1 MQEITKPNARA
12 ILVGL
17 DISSTKNNP
26 HAWTVESSL
35 LELERLASTADV
47 DIVGRLTQRLPL
59 PDNRSFIGSGKVK
72 ELKAML
78 EKHDVK
84 LVIFDDELSPR
95 QQVNLQ
101 NDLSGEDALEEDRIQ
116 VMDRTALIL
125 DIFASHATTREGKLQ
140 VELATVQ
147 YELPRLRGKWSHLEA
162 EKLGGGVGARFGMG
176 ESQLEADRRL
186 LGKRMSDL
194 KREIKRVSTE
204 RETQRSKRIASG
216 IFKVSLVGYTNA
228 GKSSLLN
235 ALTDADVLAYDKL
248 FATLDS
254 TTRKLT
260 LVSGREVTLT
270 DTVGF
275 INKLPHG
282 LVEAFKSTL
291 DEVNQAD
298 MLLHVVD
305 ASAENFEGQITA
317 VETVLQ
323 EIGAIEKPTLLVFNK
338 IDDMGDNADL
348 LQNRLKELR
357 QDQGVELVSAMT
369 REGLDDLLLAIE
381 RFAAASS
388 QSMEVLIPFTRG
400 DLVELAHLRTT
411 IVEES
416 YVEDGTRMTLRVP
429 KDLEGQFKPFLET
442 VEN

>member
-1 MQEITKPNARA
+1 MEEITKKNARA

-17 DISSTKNNP
+17 DITSSKN
-26 HAWTVESSL
+26 ALSTWDIDSSL
-35 LELERLASTADV
+35 DELELLASTADV
-47 DIVGRLTQRLPL
+47 DVVCRLTQRMPL
-59 PDNRSFIGSGKVK
+59 PDTRTFIGSGKVK
-72 ELKAML
+72 ELESLL
-78 EKHDVK
+78 EQHDVS

-147 YELPRLRGKWSHLEA
+147 YEMPRLRGKWSHLEA

-176 ESQLEADRRL
+176 ESQLEADRRM

-194 KREIKRVSTE
+194 KREIKRVAVE
-204 RETQRSKRIASG
+204 RETQRSKRMASG

-228 GKSSLLN
+228 GKSTLLN

-260 LVSGREVTLT
+260 LSSNREVTLT

-291 DEVNQAD
+291 EEVNQAD

-305 ASAENFEGQITA
+305 ASAPNAEGQIIA
-317 VETVLQ
+317 VEEVLR

-338 IDDMGDNADL
+338 IDAVEEEGEQTLA
-348 LQNRLKELR
+348 RFRELHP
-357 QDQGVELVSAMT
+357 ECEMISAVKG
-369 REGLDDLLLAIE
+369 EGLEELLLAIE
-381 RFAAASS
+381 RFAAKSATL
-388 QSMEVLIPFTRG
+388 MEVLIPFTRG
-400 DLVELAHLRTT
+400 ELVQLAHTRTT

-416 YVEDGTRMTLRVP
+416 YTEEGTRMTLRVP
-429 KDLEGQFKPFLET
+429 KDLVGQFEAWQQSGD
-442 VEN
+442 EA

>member
-1 MQEITKPNARA
+1 MQETAQPNPRA

-17 DISSTKNNP
+17 DITSSKNRVEG
-26 HAWTVESSL
+26 WTVESSL
-35 LELERLASTADV
+35 LELERLATTAHV
-47 DIVGRLTQRLPL
+47 DIAGRLTQRLPL

-72 ELKAML
+72 ELKSML
-78 EKHDVK
+78 EAQDVK

-101 NDLSGEDALEEDRIQ
+101 TDLSEKDALEEDRVQ

-125 DIFASHATTREGKLQ
+125 DVFASHATTREGKLQ
-140 VELATVQ
+140 VELATVE

-176 ESQLEADRRL
+176 ESQLEVDRRL
-186 LGKRMSDL
+186 LRKRVSEL
-194 KREIKRVSTE
+194 KRELKRVSVE
-204 RETQRSKRIASG
+204 REMQRSKRIASG

-235 ALTDADVLAYDKL
+235 ALTGADVLAYDKL

-260 LVSGREVTLT
+260 LASGREITLT

-291 DEVNQAD
+291 EEVNQAD

-305 ASAENFEGQITA
+305 ASADNCEAQIAA
-317 VETVLQ
+317 VEEVLR
-323 EIGAIEKPTLLVFNK
+323 EIGAIDKPTLLVFNK
-338 IDDMGDNADL
+338 TDDLGAGADHVL
-348 LQNRLKELR
+348 GRLKELY
-357 QDQGVELVSAMT
+357 QGAELISALKGQ
-369 REGLDDLLLAIE
+369 GLESLLLAIE
-381 RFAAASS
+381 RYAAASS
-388 QSMEVLIPFTRG
+388 RSMDVLIPFTRG
-400 DLVELAHLRTT
+400 DLVELAHTKT
-411 IVEES
+411 SIVEED
-416 YVEDGTRMTLRVP
+416 YTEEGTKMTLRVP
-429 KDLEGQFKPFLET
+429 EGLESHFEPFI
-442 VEN
+442 VS

>member
-1 MQEITKPNARA
+1 MEELTKKNARA

-17 DISSTKNNP
+17 DITSTKN
-26 HAWTVESSL
+26 ASSTWDIDSSL
-35 LELERLASTADV
+35 DELERLASTADV
-47 DIVGRLTQRLPL
+47 DVVCRLTQKLPL
-59 PDNRSFIGSGKVK
+59 PDTRSFIGSGKVQ
-72 ELKAML
+72 ELKRLL
-78 EKHDVK
+78 EAHEVK

-101 NDLSGEDALEEDRIQ
+101 NDLSEEDALEEERIQ
-116 VMDRTALIL
+116 VTDRTALIL

-147 YELPRLRGKWSHLEA
+147 YEMPRLRGKWSHLEA
-162 EKLGGGVGARFGMG
+162 EKLGSGVGARFGMG
-176 ESQLEADRRL
+176 ESQLEVDRRL

-194 KREIKRVSTE
+194 KRELKRVAVE

-228 GKSSLLN
+228 GKSTLLN
-235 ALTDADVLAYDKL
+235 ALTDSDVLAYDKL

-254 TTRKLT
+254 TTRNLSLT
-260 LVSGREVTLT
+260 SGREITLT

-291 DEVNQAD
+291 EEVNQAD

-305 ASAENFEGQITA
+305 ASSENAEGQIEA
-317 VETVLQ
+317 VEEVLR
-323 EIGAIEKPTLLVFNK
+323 EIDAIEKPTLLVFNK
-338 IDDMGDNADL
+338 IDVLGADGEQVL
-348 LQNRLKELR
+348 NRYRELHP
-357 QDQGVELVSAMT
+357 ECEMVSAYKET
-369 REGLDDLLLAIE
+369 GLDELLLAIE
-381 RFAAASS
+381 RFAAKSS
-388 QSMEVLIPFTRG
+388 TLMEVLIPFTRG
-400 DLVELAHLRTT
+400 DLVQIAHTRTT

-416 YVEDGTRMTLRVP
+416 HIEEGTRMTLRVP
-429 KDLEGQFKPFLET
+429 SGLVGMFEPFSDGA
-442 VEN
+442 

>member
-1 MQEITKPNARA
+1 MEEITKKNARA

-17 DISSTKNNP
+17 DITSTKN
-26 HAWTVESSL
+26 ALSGWDIDSSL
-35 LELERLASTADV
+35 DELERLASTADV
-47 DIVGRLTQRLPL
+47 DVVCRMTQRLPL
-59 PDNRSFIGSGKVK
+59 PDTRSFIGSGKVK
-72 ELKAML
+72 ELKVLL
-78 EKHDVK
+78 EQHDVE

-95 QQVNLQ
+95 QQANLQ
-101 NDLSGEDALEEDRIQ
+101 TDLSEEDALEEDRVQ

-147 YELPRLRGKWSHLEA
+147 YEMPRLRGKWSHLEA

-176 ESQLEADRRL
+176 ESQLEADRRM

-194 KREIKRVSTE
+194 KREIKRVAVE
-204 RETQRSKRIASG
+204 RETQRSKRMASG

-228 GKSSLLN
+228 GKSTLLN

-254 TTRKLT
+254 TTRNLALT
-260 LVSGREVTLT
+260 SGREITLT

-282 LVEAFKSTL
+282 LVDAFKSTL
-291 DEVNQAD
+291 EEVNQAD

-305 ASAENFEGQITA
+305 ASADNAEGQITA
-317 VETVLQ
+317 VEEVLR
-323 EIGAIEKPTLLVFNK
+323 EIGTIDKPTLLVFNK
-338 IDDMGDNADL
+338 IDDMGEDGE
-348 LQNRLKELR
+348 QRLDRFRELHPGCEMISAYKE
-357 QDQGVELVSAMT
+357 V
-369 REGLDDLLLAIE
+369 GLDELLLAIE
-381 RFAAASS
+381 RFAAKSAAL
-388 QSMEVLIPFTRG
+388 MDVLIPFTRG
-400 DLVELAHLRTT
+400 ELVQLAHTRTT

-416 YVEDGTRMTLRVP
+416 HVAEGTRMTLRIP
-429 KDLEGQFKPFLET
+429 KGLVGQFEPFA
-442 VEN
+442 VEKE

>member
-1 MQEITKPNARA
+1 MEELAKKNARA

-17 DISSTKNNP
+17 DITSTKNASSTWDIN
-26 HAWTVESSL
+26 SSL
-35 LELERLASTADV
+35 DELERLASTADV
-47 DIVGRLTQRLPL
+47 DVVCRLTQKLPL
-59 PDNRSFIGSGKVK
+59 PDTRSFIGSGKVQ
-72 ELKAML
+72 ELKRLL
-78 EKHDVK
+78 EEHDVQ

-101 NDLSGEDALEEDRIQ
+101 NDLSEEDALEEDRIQ

-147 YELPRLRGKWSHLEA
+147 YEMPRLRGKWSHLEA

-176 ESQLEADRRL
+176 ESQLEADRRM

-194 KREIKRVSTE
+194 KREIKRVATE

-228 GKSSLLN
+228 GKSTLLN
-235 ALTDADVLAYDKL
+235 TLTDSDVLAYDKL

-254 TTRKLT
+254 TTRNLSLT
-260 LVSGREVTLT
+260 SGREITLT

-291 DEVNQAD
+291 EEVNQAD

-305 ASAENFEGQITA
+305 ASSENAEGQIEA
-317 VETVLQ
+317 VEEVLR

-338 IDDMGDNADL
+338 IDILDEEAEQTL
-348 LQNRLKELR
+348 NRYRELHP
-357 QDQGVELVSAMT
+357 ESEMVSAYKGT
-369 REGLDDLLLAIE
+369 GLDELLLAIE
-381 RFAAASS
+381 RFAAKSS
-388 QSMEVLIPFTRG
+388 TLMEVLIPFTRG
-400 DLVELAHLRTT
+400 DLVQIAHTRTT

-416 YVEDGTRMTLRVP
+416 HTEEGTHMTLRVP
-429 KDLEGQFKPFLET
+429 SSLVGMFEPFSEPSSDGT
-442 VEN
+442 

>member
-1 MQEITKPNARA
+1 MEEITKKNARA

-17 DISSTKNNP
+17 DISSTKN
-26 HAWTVESSL
+26 ALSDWDIDSSL
-35 LELERLASTADV
+35 DELELLASTADV
-47 DIVGRLTQRLPL
+47 DVVCRLTQRLPL
-59 PDNRSFIGSGKVK
+59 PDTRSFIGSGKVK
-72 ELKAML
+72 ELGSLLKQ
-78 EKHDVK
+78 HDVK

-147 YELPRLRGKWSHLEA
+147 YEMPRLRGKWSHLEA

-194 KREIKRVSTE
+194 KREIKRVATE
-204 RETQRSKRIASG
+204 RETQRSKRMASG

-228 GKSSLLN
+228 GKSTLLN

-260 LVSGREVTLT
+260 LASNREVTLT

-291 DEVNQAD
+291 EEVNQAD
-298 MLLHVVD
+298 MLLHLVD
-305 ASAENFEGQITA
+305 ASAVNAEGQIAA
-317 VETVLQ
+317 VEEVLR
-323 EIGAIEKPTLLVFNK
+323 EIGAIEKPTLLVLNK
-338 IDDMGDNADL
+338 IDAVGDSDQTL
-348 LQNRLKELR
+348 SRFKEMYP
-357 QDQGVELVSAMT
+357 GCETISAA
-369 REGLDDLLLAIE
+369 RGDGLDELLLAIE
-381 RFAAASS
+381 RFAAKSATL
-388 QSMEVLIPFTRG
+388 MEVLIPYTRG
-400 DLVELAHLRTT
+400 ELVQLAHTRTS

-416 YVEDGTRMTLRVP
+416 HIEEGTHMILRVP
-429 KDLEGQFKPFLET
+429 SDLVGQFET
-442 VEN
+442 WQRSADAP